1 MLNLVIKFVIFNRFN
16 MIYQTLR
23 LLVLAFVGLVM
34 SACGGGGGG
43 NTTTTLSTN
52 CQTSPAGLFYEVTQ
66 QSGCTSIAQNN
77 LISTVDLSTSYAV
90 SDGGGSGGDGG
101 GSGSG
106 GDGGGAG
113 AGDIWLRISQY
124 FKSAAYALLGVTNAH
139 AQAVTSCGVSQND
152 LYKLTSSGWVYQP
165 LVKAGTAPGTACVKR
180 IFDANKYLV
189 VYANGLQKYGQTCYL
204 VLVNKSTKE
213 TRCFSSNQT
222 LSLIDDVERT
232 YSTTYPDFM
241 TPSLFDSPSLATSSN
256 KQYFGAMFTTS
267 SGRMI
272 FVRYSGIDNASA
284 QLVNHV
290 IFDSDSLNGT
300 ATWIDPND
308 HKAFQQQ
315 LLLNNGKVAVH
326 LYKFNSNGVFAG
338 SSDSGFT
345 YVSDENSVTANAPPR
360 LVNSS
365 VYVNPQC
372 MLQDPGVGQDG
383 GFVAVMGSVGLANYD
398 VVKLSGNALALVQ
411 ANTSACLQLN
421 KAAVTVADGSLG
433 RLYYFAPRSINGGP
447 YNIVF
452 SYVNLGSGAL
462 SDSVFSINRPA
473 SIQCGSPAVSAD
485 ADLHEASLM
494 LLEDQSKFVI
504 AARTQA
510 SFSQTGAIAS
520 GGLSTVVMVD
530 RSNPSNRQEVIPFSA
545 CTVVRKFEQASSGN
559 YGLVTEPYGAGLSP
573 SLVQTTSIRD
583 QNFVSRHEQFG
594 AAGEQKFK
602 IGARLNPL

>member
-1 MLNLVIKFVIFNRFN
+1 

-165 LVKAGTAPGTACVKR
+165 LVKAGT
-180 IFDANKYLV
+180 
-189 VYANGLQKYGQTCYL
+189 
-204 VLVNKSTKE
+204 
-213 TRCFSSNQT
+213 
-222 LSLIDDVERT
+222 
-232 YSTTYPDFM
+232 
-241 TPSLFDSPSLATSSN
+241 
-256 KQYFGAMFTTS
+256 
-267 SGRMI
+267 
-272 FVRYSGIDNASA
+272 
-284 QLVNHV
+284 
-290 IFDSDSLNGT
+290 
-300 ATWIDPND
+300 
-308 HKAFQQQ
+308 
-315 LLLNNGKVAVH
+315 
-326 LYKFNSNGVFAG
+326 
-338 SSDSGFT
+338 
-345 YVSDENSVTANAPPR
+345 
-360 LVNSS
+360 
-365 VYVNPQC
+365 
-372 MLQDPGVGQDG
+372 
-383 GFVAVMGSVGLANYD
+383 
-398 VVKLSGNALALVQ
+398 
-411 ANTSACLQLN
+411 
-421 KAAVTVADGSLG
+421 VADGSLG

-485 ADLHEASLM
+485 ADLHEASLT